1 MGHTNFVDPTPTA
14 TGSPFP
20 SVLSEF
26 PRRTEAEN
34 LELIFFWPLRSQCSA
49 VCTAAAKSMRILL
62 LIAPKDYGGGGK
74 LSGGGGRGQDPSV
87 GQDPGRPVGR
97 EHGNGMGCCRQSRL
111 TEEARA
117 GGWSGRAGRQ
127 AGSGGN
133 QQLPSQCLS
142 PLSSPGL
149 PSRFTTKTTL

>member
-1 MGHTNFVDPTPTA
+1 
-14 TGSPFP
+14 
-20 SVLSEF
+20 
-26 PRRTEAEN
+26 
-34 LELIFFWPLRSQCSA
+34 
-49 VCTAAAKSMRILL
+49 MRILL

-97 EHGNGMGCCRQSRL
+97 EHGNGMGCCRQSGL

-127 AGSGGN
+127 AAGVISSFPASVS
-133 QQLPSQCLS
+133 LLS
-142 PLSSPGL
+142 PLPVSPLVSPQRRLFNWSELSFGRRLRAPWLLSCPCPL
-149 PSRFTTKTTL
+149 PPLQGAA